1 MKGNNSMKVCLDE
14 NVLLDSK
21 QVELLFEI
29 LHTNSPSGCE
39 HQIVNILRKH
49 MSEYCDVK
57 TDVIGNLYMEVG
69 YRQGLTVMIS
79 AHSDEVGL
87 QVVYID
93 KAGFV
98 YVRNVASIDKQTIP
112 GNVVVALTSY
122 GEIRGVIGKKS
133 PHIIENKDKDIVPN
147 IGDLWIDFGFESDE
161 EAKQYI
167 QIGDYVTL
175 ESYPKITN
183 NGKRIISK
191 ALDNKIGVFVLA
203 EVIKNLSKMNLPIN
217 VIGVATAQE
226 EIGCRGGIVAANRI
240 KPDVAFC
247 IDVGIATDIP
257 SMPKQHY
264 GELQLG
270 KGAALI
276 QNANSNGLLVKD
288 LVHIAKQHNIPLQ
301 TTIGYRPNGGTEAAF
316 IQLAGTGVATANISI
331 PNRYMHSLVEMCDL
345 RDVISAIDLLTAE
358 VKMLCNTSSSHFNL
372 FC

>member
-1 MKGNNSMKVCLDE
+1 MKGNNSMKVRLDE

-112 GNVVVALTSY
+112 GNIVVALTSY

-167 QIGDYVTL
+167 QIGDYVSL
-175 ESYPKITN
+175 Y
-183 NGKRIISK
+183 
-191 ALDNKIGVFVLA
+191 LV
-203 EVIKNLSKMNLPIN
+203 
-217 VIGVATAQE
+217 
-226 EIGCRGGIVAANRI
+226 
-240 KPDVAFC
+240 
-247 IDVGIATDIP
+247 
-257 SMPKQHY
+257 
-264 GELQLG
+264 
-270 KGAALI
+270 
-276 QNANSNGLLVKD
+276 SN
-288 LVHIAKQHNIPLQ
+288 
-301 TTIGYRPNGGTEAAF
+301 
-316 IQLAGTGVATANISI
+316 
-331 PNRYMHSLVEMCDL
+331 
-345 RDVISAIDLLTAE
+345 
-358 VKMLCNTSSSHFNL
+358 
-372 FC
+372 

>member
-1 MKGNNSMKVCLDE
+1 MKVFSSMEVRLDE
-14 NVLLDSK
+14 KVLFDSK
-21 QVELLFEI
+21 QLELLFE
-29 LHTNSPSGCE
+29 LLNTNSPSGCE
-39 HQIVNILRKH
+39 CQIVNVLREH
-49 MSEYCDVK
+49 MSEYCDTE
-57 TDVIGNLYMEVG
+57 TDVIGNLYMKVG
-69 YRQGLTVMIS
+69 NKQGLKVMIS

-87 QVVYID
+87 QVIYID
-93 KAGFV
+93 KTGFV

-112 GNVVVALTSY
+112 GNVIVALTSQ

-133 PHIIENKDKDIVPN
+133 PHVIDNKDKEVVPS
-147 IGDLWIDFGFESDE
+147 ICDLWIDFGFESDE
-161 EAKQYI
+161 EAKKFI

-175 ESYPKITN
+175 YSHPQISN

-270 KGAALI
+270 KGVALI
-276 QNANSNGLLVKD
+276 QNANSNGVLVKD
-288 LVHIAKQHNIPLQ
+288 LVDIAKRQNIPLQ

-316 IQLAGTGVATANISI
+316 IQLASTGVATANISI